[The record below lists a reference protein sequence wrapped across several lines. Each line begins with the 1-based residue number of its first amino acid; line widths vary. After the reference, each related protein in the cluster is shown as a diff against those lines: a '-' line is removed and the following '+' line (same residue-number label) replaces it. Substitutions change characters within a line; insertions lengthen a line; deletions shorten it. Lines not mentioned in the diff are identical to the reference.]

1 MPLIT
6 ALAGVPRRIFLLSG
20 QDKVDAMTAELALQ
34 RRVLTGDLPGPPY
47 QD

>member
-1 MPLIT
+1 MPLIA

-20 QDKVDAMTAELALQ
+20 QDEVDAMTAELALQ
-34 RRVLTGDLPGPPY
+34 RGELTGHLPGPPY